1 MEDHMK
7 KIIIL
12 IALLF
17 VTVLVFAQ
25 MPSAMSI
32 TQSTDGTYEI
42 EYTVPYGPRFSIN
55 AVTNYRKSIGDVA
68 LEQIPNIES
77 LTPVLVIYKTNDA
90 IPGTIDMESRKIT
103 FSGIQASAIT
113 GNVWNI
119 AFFGTD
125 NNYWLHG
132 LKYKGKDSKHRGF
145 RF

>member
-1 MEDHMK
+1 MK

-12 IALLF
+12 VALL
-17 VTVLVFAQ
+17 VATIMLNAQ
-25 MPSAMSI
+25 MPSAMQI
-32 TQSTDGTYEI
+32 TTSTDGTYNI
-42 EYTVPYGPRFSIN
+42 EYTVPYGPRFSVN
-55 AVTNYRKSIGDVA
+55 PVVGRQKSIGNVA
-68 LEQIPNIES
+68 LDQIPNIES
-77 LTPVLVIYKTNDA
+77 ITPVLVIFKTNDA

-132 LKYKGKDSKHRGF
+132 LQYPGKDKKHRGF
-145 RF
+145 KF